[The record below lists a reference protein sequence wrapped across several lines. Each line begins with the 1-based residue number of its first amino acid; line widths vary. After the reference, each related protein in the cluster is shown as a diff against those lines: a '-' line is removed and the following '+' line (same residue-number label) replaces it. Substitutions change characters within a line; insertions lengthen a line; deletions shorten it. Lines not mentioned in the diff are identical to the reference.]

1 MLERIMSQKIEA
13 TDVTEEEA
21 LNAAFFERADEFIK
35 QANEFCRPA
44 KGTQPNPTEVRGQ
57 VSASMLFA
65 TARFNTWVA
74 ANNFK
79 DGDEMRDAKQQ
90 VMSYVL
96 QQFQMMLEDNYD
108 EYCEQFENYLRFRKN
123 EEFHTHT
130 HTHKHDHDKDHQ
142 H

>member
-130 HTHKHDHDKDHQ
+130 HKHDHDKDH
-142 H
+142 HH

>member
-130 HTHKHDHDKDHQ
+130 HKHDHDKDHQ

>member
-123 EEFHTHT
+123 EEFHTH
-130 HTHKHDHDKDHQ
+130 KHDHDKDHQ

>member
-1 MLERIMSQKIEA
+1 MSQKIEA

-21 LNAAFFERADEFIK
+21 LNAVFFERADGFIK
-35 QANEFCRPA
+35 QANEFCRPQS
-44 KGTQPNPTEVRGQ
+44 GQQPNPAELRGQ
-57 VSASMLFA
+57 VSAAMLFA

-79 DGDEMRDAKQQ
+79 DGKEMLDAKDQ
-90 VMSYVL
+90 VMAYLV

-108 EYCEQFENYLRFRKN
+108 EYCEQFDNYLRFRKN
-123 EEFHTHT
+123 EEFHL
-130 HTHKHDHDKDHQ
+130 HKHDHDHE

>member
-35 QANEFCRPA
+35 QANEFCRPV

-123 EEFHTHT
+123 EEFHTH
-130 HTHKHDHDKDHQ
+130 KHDHDKDHQ

>member
-1 MLERIMSQKIEA
+1 MSQKIDA
-13 TDVTEEEA
+13 TDITEEEA
-21 LNAAFFERADEFIK
+21 LNAVFFERADEFIK
-35 QANEFCRPA
+35 LANEFCRPK
-44 KGTQPNPTEVRGQ
+44 KGEKPNPAEVRGQ
-57 VSASMLFA
+57 VSAAMLFG

-108 EYCEQFENYLRFRKN
+108 EYCEQFDNYLRFREN
-123 EEFHTHT
+123 EEFHTHK
-130 HTHKHDHDKDHQ
+130 HDHKHDHNH
-142 H
+142 

>member
-1 MLERIMSQKIEA
+1 MSQKIDA
-13 TDVTEEEA
+13 TDVTDEEA
-21 LNAAFFERADEFIK
+21 LNAVFFERADTFIQ
-35 QANEFCRPA
+35 QANDFCRPP
-44 KGTQPNPTEVRGQ
+44 KGVPAQPTELRGQ
-57 VSASMLFA
+57 VSAAMLFG

-79 DGDEMRDAKQQ
+79 DANEMRDAKDQ

-123 EEFHTHT
+123 EEFHTH
-130 HTHKHDHDKDHQ
+130 KHDHDHDHQ

>member
-1 MLERIMSQKIEA
+1 MSQKIEA
-13 TDVTEEEA
+13 TDVTEDEA

-44 KGTQPNPTEVRGQ
+44 QGTKPNPTEVRGQ

-79 DGDEMRDAKQQ
+79 DGNEMREAKDQ

-108 EYCEQFENYLRFRKN
+108 EYCEQFENYLRFRKD
-123 EEFHTHT
+123 EDF
-130 HTHKHDHDKDHQ
+130 HTHKHEH
-142 H
+142 